1 MVYWWENLISW
12 CFSYLEFRVE
22 IDRKGATRAMMID
35 QGKGHAGILLIMGHQ
50 HHPVWG
56 RTTTG
61 SPLRPPAPLY
71 KPTRRESTV
80 LTAPPLRLL
89 MSCNTIQW
97 HQPELGWTRKCLNC
111 ALGIIS
117 GRRQWTLWTWLL
129 SDLSFCCSG
138 CVMIHHQSPL
148 DVGNKLYTSATVLS
162 MLISSNVGLKHLL

>member
-1 MVYWWENLISW
+1 MVYWWENFINNMLMLFPSKVR
-12 CFSYLEFRVE
+12 LE
-22 IDRKGATRAMMID
+22 IDRKWAAREEMID
-35 QGKGHAGILLIMGHQ
+35 QDKGHAGILLIMGHQ

-97 HQPELGWTRKCLNC
+97 HQPKLGWTRKCLNC
-111 ALGIIS
+111 ALMIIS
-117 GRRQWTLWTWLL
+117 GRRQWSFWTWLL
-129 SDLSFCCSG
+129 SDLSLAVFCCSS
-138 CVMIHHQSPL
+138 CVMIHHQRPL
-148 DVGNKLYTSATVLS
+148 CWLYGY
-162 MLISSNVGLKHLL
+162 SSVFILLE

>member
-1 MVYWWENLISW
+1 MSSKRRNDWSGQRSCWYSAHHGPPAPPCVGPNNN
-12 CFSYLEFRVE
+12 RVPSE
-22 IDRKGATRAMMID
+22 TPCPPLQA
-35 QGKGHAGILLIMGHQ
+35 
-50 HHPVWG
+50 
-56 RTTTG
+56 
-61 SPLRPPAPLY
+61 LRPPAPLY